1 MLELV
6 DWVAS
11 LCYITCV
18 GVCSENLPLYQ
29 DTLPKNETFTLT
41 CHIIFPMLQPTCMN
55 ESEGTD
61 TSLLYSYPRRGPK
74 RSISGLF
81 VMQPLLPRGRG
92 EGKNKK
98 TYSCPR
104 NSSGF
109 YSIGFFD
116 KSELYGN
123 VYDWQRVGMGW
134 DRVVWGMGMAK
145 EEASPATFHYYSSK
159 VSLTV
164 GCACLLWFF
173 CWHRSIRMLTI
184 RCR

>member
-1 MLELV
+1 
-6 DWVAS
+6 
-11 LCYITCV
+11 
-18 GVCSENLPLYQ
+18 
-29 DTLPKNETFTLT
+29 
-41 CHIIFPMLQPTCMN
+41 MN

-134 DRVVWGMGMAK
+134 DRVVWGMGM
-145 EEASPATFHYYSSK
+145 EGGGFPCN
-159 VSLTV
+159 VSLLFFE
-164 GCACLLWFF
+164 GFADRGLCLSPVVLLLASFNQDAYYTMPVIT
-173 CWHRSIRMLTI
+173 RS
-184 RCR
+184 